1 MKRNL
6 KLSEN
11 LTTYLMELYK
21 EIDRKL
27 QAIQIKHFKEVKI
40 NAEDFDLFFKEI
52 NSNTSIT

>member
-1 MKRNL
+1 
-6 KLSEN
+6 
-11 LTTYLMELYK
+11 MELYK
-21 EIDRKL
+21 EIDRKKL